1 MKLHLPKLLLVAV
14 LSCTMAQAKVAELTR
29 DGVTYKYLFVD
40 GGDEK
45 ISGDLEINHL
55 HMASGNRTVTVDG
68 NTVIKSN
75 LPTNYD
81 IGKNTP
87 VGNAC
92 QLQMYTTF
100 VSDSITFICQTT
112 GFAKTFSIYGN
123 VKTDSFIVKATEA
136 CPAIISITSGGVLET
151 LTEGK
156 TGTFTIGAN
165 TTVSMGNPSESAQG
179 TIKGFTTVVDGGK
192 LDVNHY
198 ATMSGIT
205 LKRGTVNID
214 VKTGNERFDGVPLET
229 PNDLGV
235 ITIEGGTMTL
245 DGTSTTSSITMI
257 SGADGTSGTLNILG
271 DVETGTLTLNS
282 GTINVGVDED
292 GNNVVSHLTAAVT
305 MTHGIINV
313 GTGSTIS
320 SLTVN
325 GATLSDVSGCTVTMD
340 TGVEVKGGEV
350 TADKGELTGTVSD
363 SKLTTQAG
371 SLVSADVTDSEI
383 IAEGGEISGTIS
395 GTSSV
400 EATSGTTTISGENN
414 DYSGGTVINGA
425 TLKLEDG
432 AKVGTGA
439 IELTSTD
446 KGCGVFDMGGNALT
460 NKLIVT
466 GCVIRNAE
474 NYNGDMEVSHEL
486 VVEGVAKA
494 KTVTLKGKGTL
505 VRDADLGGSM
515 ATDEVDV
522 QTDGNASLDI
532 DLTIND
538 NGSVTLND
546 GKVLSVK
553 GSLTLGEGVS
563 LRLSDDDYG
572 VGDTL
577 LSSTGTLTMGDV
589 TLVYNDSTVELELQ
603 GNSLVLVSKFK
614 QDKADAVAQG
624 NWGIASASRAFVNTV
639 RGQHSNTG
647 CIANGR
653 GTVWAA
659 AFGAYNDMD
668 GADIDVKGA
677 AVGVDTKVGDRST
690 VGLAVGYA
698 DGEASPAGLR
708 DVDQEGTYVA
718 LYGEHGLK
726 KLSATSCLSLDWVAA
741 YGNTES
747 DWNGMDWEQDSLQLN
762 TRLNWN
768 KKVTDRLCMSVF
780 GGLEYFASESDTVN
794 GVKTGSIQNL
804 RGEIGVGAR
813 YVAWGAPALTD
824 GKGGI
829 VKPGCEKLVFNGE
842 IRYMNDLVRSN
853 PVIRMN
859 GLSGDGENPGRQGMG
874 IEAGATYRIG
884 ERWSASANYGFN
896 AMEDSKE
903 HRVNVGASYTF

>member
-313 GTGSTIS
+313 GTDSTIS
-320 SLTVN
+320 SLTIN

-371 SLVSADVTDSEI
+371 SLVSADVTASEI

-400 EATSGTTTISGENN
+400 EATSGTTTISGANN

-466 GCVIRNAE
+466 GCIIRNAE
-474 NYNGDMEVSHEL
+474 NYKGDMEVSHEL
-486 VVEGVAKA
+486 VVEGAATA

-538 NGSVTLND
+538 GGKVRLND

-553 GSLTLGEGVS
+553 GALTLGNGVS
-563 LRLSDDDYG
+563 LALSDNDYG
-572 VGDTL
+572 VGDKL

-589 TLVYNDSTVELELQ
+589 ELVYNDSTVELELQ

-614 QDKADAVAQG
+614 QEKADAVAQG

-659 AFGAYNDMD
+659 AFGAHNDMD

-677 AVGVDTKVGDRST
+677 AVGVDTKVGDRSS

-698 DGEASPAGLR
+698 DGEVSPAGLR

-780 GGLEYFASESDTVN
+780 GGLEYFASESDTVHC
-794 GVKTGSIQNL
+794 VKTGSIQNL

>member
-1 MKLHLPKLLLVAV
+1 MKLHLPKLLLVVV
-14 LSCTMAQAKVAELTR
+14 LSCSTAYAEEP
-29 DGVTYKYLFVD
+29 TYIQMITTPQEV
-40 GGDEK
+40 
-45 ISGDLEINHL
+45 SGDLKTNHIIL
-55 HMASGNRTVTVDG
+55 TSGEKVTVTG
-68 NTVIKSN
+68 NLTIDSNIKGS
-75 LPTNYD
+75 
-81 IGKNTP
+81 
-87 VGNAC
+87 NAC
-92 QLQMYTTF
+92 QLQMN
-100 VSDSITFICQTT
+100 SALEAASITFKRSDSAATHYFPIF
-112 GFAKTFSIYGN
+112 GK
-123 VKTDSFIVKATEA
+123 VKTDEFIVTAEGGY
-136 CPAIISITSGGVLET
+136 SVNVNITSGGSLQSYS
-151 LTEGK
+151 EGN
-156 TGTFTIGAN
+156 TGTFKLGENTAVQVGCTSENYPIDIGLK
-165 TTVSMGNPSESAQG
+165 TE
-179 TIKGFTTVVDGGK
+179 VDGADLNVYG
-192 LDVNHY
+192 Y
-198 ATMSGIT
+198 TTMAGIT
-205 LKRGTVNID
+205 LKSGSVSIKDTCT
-214 VKTGNERFDGVPLET
+214 K
-229 PNDLGV
+229 DLGA
-235 ITIEGGTMTL
+235 ITMEGGTLSL
-245 DGTSTTSSITMI
+245 DGGATITS
-257 SGADGTSGTLNILG
+257 
-271 DVETGTLTLNS
+271 
-282 GTINVGVDED
+282 
-292 GNNVVSHLTAAVT
+292 AVT
-305 MTHGIINV
+305 MNNGIINV
-313 GTGSTIS
+313 GTDSTIS
-320 SLTVN
+320 SLTIN

-340 TGVEVKGGEV
+340 TGVEVKGGEL

-400 EATSGTTTISGENN
+400 EATSGTTTISGANN

-432 AKVGTGA
+432 ATVGTGA
-439 IELTSTD
+439 IELASTD

-466 GCVIRNAE
+466 GCIIRNAE
-474 NYNGDMEVSHEL
+474 NYKGDMEVSHEL
-486 VVEGVAKA
+486 VVEGAATA

-538 NGSVTLND
+538 GGKVRLND

-553 GSLTLGEGVS
+553 GALTLGNGVS
-563 LRLSDDDYG
+563 LALSDNDYG
-572 VGDTL
+572 VGDKL

-677 AVGVDTKVGDRST
+677 AVGVDTKVGDRSS

-698 DGEASPAGLR
+698 DGEVSPAGLR

>member
-1 MKLHLPKLLLVAV
+1 MKLHLPKLLLVA
-14 LSCTMAQAKVAELTR
+14 LLGCSMAYAYS
-29 DGVTYKYLFVD
+29 DGET
-40 GGDEK
+40 
-45 ISGDLEINHL
+45 
-55 HMASGNRTVTVDG
+55 
-68 NTVIKSN
+68 
-75 LPTNYD
+75 
-81 IGKNTP
+81 
-87 VGNAC
+87 
-92 QLQMYTTF
+92 
-100 VSDSITFICQTT
+100 IT
-112 GFAKTFSIYGN
+112 
-123 VKTDSFIVKATEA
+123 
-136 CPAIISITSGGVLET
+136 ITSGDDTIDDWIAAEKVDMPNVTINQSGGTVVIGRGGVDVSGECVINQSGGEGAINIDESNPWEEDWLSGNAMYLGSCKVTKDARLRINQSGSGALLIGIDSEYGDSGVFVFNQTGDGLMHITADWCDSENIKTEINQSGAGTIKVSSSVAFSNFTVNQTNSQAKLILDGYSAKITTPEMVIGGSVSCGPEGSPDLSVKKLVLLDSGSICYRGNAATMFTITDELVYEVADKPTDARITLEQSSKVT
-151 LTEGK
+151 LTETFKLTLRLMEGY
-156 TGTFTIGAN
+156 TGESMKIAIAQYNGGSN
-165 TTVSMGNPSESAQG
+165 TTFRWLTNKTDNTALTLDSVVWTASNLAWLQDGDVLYVTGDLTQNDKVVIDKETEVSESI
-179 TIKGFTTVVDGGK
+179 TDKG
-192 LDVNHY
+192 
-198 ATMSGIT
+198 
-205 LKRGTVNID
+205 
-214 VKTGNERFDGVPLET
+214 
-229 PNDLGV
+229 
-235 ITIEGGTMTL
+235 
-245 DGTSTTSSITMI
+245 
-257 SGADGTSGTLNILG
+257 
-271 DVETGTLTLNS
+271 
-282 GTINVGVDED
+282 DE
-292 GNNVVSHLTAAVT
+292 AVT
-305 MTHGIINV
+305 
-313 GTGSTIS
+313 
-320 SLTVN
+320 LTVN
-325 GATLSDVSGCTVTMD
+325 ADTTLS
-340 TGVEVKGGEV
+340 
-350 TADKGELTGTVSD
+350 
-363 SKLTTQAG
+363 
-371 SLVSADVTDSEI
+371 
-383 IAEGGEISGTIS
+383 
-395 GTSSV
+395 
-400 EATSGTTTISGENN
+400 SGENT
-414 DYSGGTVINGA
+414 YSGGTVINGA
-425 TLKLEDG
+425 TLKLEAG
-432 AKVGTGA
+432 ATVGTGT

-466 GCVIRNAE
+466 GCIIRNAE
-474 NYNGDMEVSHEL
+474 NYKGDMEVSHEL
-486 VVEGVAKA
+486 VVEGAATA

-538 NGSVTLND
+538 GGKVRLND

-553 GSLTLGEGVS
+553 GALTLGNGVS
-563 LRLSDDDYG
+563 LALSDNDYG
-572 VGDTL
+572 VGDKL

-589 TLVYNDSTVELELQ
+589 ELVYNDSTVELELQ

-614 QDKADAVAQG
+614 QEKADAVAQG

-677 AVGVDTKVGDRST
+677 AVGVDAKVGDRST

-698 DGEASPAGLR
+698 DGEVSPAGLR

-903 HRVNVGASYTF
+903 HCVNVGASYTF